1 MKIQGIKGYNDEKV
15 AVMGEANRLEAGN
28 YLCKILNAKCENN
41 KSGNPMLI
49 IQFDIA
55 EGEFKDYYRQMYEM
69 NKKNNTDVK
78 FKGVHYQNMTGNALK
93 FYKGFLTSIEK
104 SNSIKLDGENGF
116 DSEILK
122 GKVFLGRFGEEE
134 YLNNENQVKVMTKL
148 RFVSSTDKKDLPIL
162 DKITLKDT
170 PKKQN
175 EQQDDDSFYS
185 VEESIDDDSL
195 PF

>member
-15 AVMGEANRLEAGN
+15 AVMGETNRLEAGN

-49 IQFDIA
+49 LQFDIE
-55 EGEFKDYYRQMYEM
+55 EGDFKDYYRQSFES
-69 NKKNNTDVK
+69 NKKVDSNTT
-78 FKGVHYQNMTGNALK
+78 FKGVFYQNMTGASLK
-93 FYKGFLTSIEK
+93 FYKGVLTSIEK
-104 SNSIKLDGENGF
+104 SNGIKLDGENGF

-134 YLNNENQVKVMTKL
+134 YLGSDNQVKSVTKL
-148 RFVSSTDKKDLPIL
+148 RLISSTDKKDLPIL
-162 DKITLKDT
+162 ERKVLKDA
-170 PKKQN
+170 PKK
-175 EQQDDDSFYS
+175 QDDDSFYS
-185 VEESIDDDSL
+185 VEENIGDDNL